1 MDTQNSNVLS
11 LIRTSMLPGQEGIT
25 VRAFLAFNRDN
36 ALATMENLEKLQKE
50 ESIVLKNDT
59 IYPVEVL

>member
-1 MDTQNSNVLS
+1 
-11 LIRTSMLPGQEGIT
+11 MLPGQEGIT